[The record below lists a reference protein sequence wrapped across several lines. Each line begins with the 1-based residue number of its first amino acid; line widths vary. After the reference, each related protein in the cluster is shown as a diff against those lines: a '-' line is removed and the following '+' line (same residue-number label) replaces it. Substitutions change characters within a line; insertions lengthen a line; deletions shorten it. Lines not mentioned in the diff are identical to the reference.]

1 MPDSLPRPVDPSEH
15 PLANQT
21 YMVPTP
27 AIAAMYAR
35 VRQCIRRGVAGA
47 LIYGH
52 TRWGKTYAIR
62 YCVRLLQL
70 ELPRAAIL
78 TIGMP
83 RNPSR
88 SEALFFGM
96 LLKAAQHERPDS
108 GTALQ
113 RRLRLYHKLAELVE
127 RAAGNKLIVF
137 VDEAQR
143 LELEHYEWLRDVQD
157 ELERRG
163 VRVFT
168 FLVGQPGI
176 LNRKSSFRQSV
187 DTSQIVSRFMI
198 DELRFEGFRSADDLK
213 MSLGAYDTSTFPYRS
228 EWPYTRFFLQRAFD
242 TGYRLGKQHRV
253 LWEAF
258 DAAHRRARFDFTMEI
273 PAEYLARTVEI
284 ALTDNMQHD
293 AADFALSQASWSQAV
308 EESNFVAA
316 LEELRIIF
324 VDEAAYG
331 S

>member
-1 MPDSLPRPVDPSEH
+1 MHDSLKRPVDPSVH
-15 PLANQT
+15 PLVNQA

-27 AIAAMYAR
+27 AIAAMYSR

-47 LIYGH
+47 VIYGH

-62 YCVRLLQL
+62 YCVRLLHL
-70 ELPRAAIL
+70 DLPRVTVL

-96 LLKAAQHERPDS
+96 LLEAARHGRPDS

-163 VRVFT
+163 VRMFT

-187 DTSQIVSRFMI
+187 DTSQIVSRFMV
-198 DELRFEGFRSADDLK
+198 DELRFDGFRTADDLK
-213 MSLGAYDTSTFPYRS
+213 MSLAAYDTSTFQTAVTGLTRAIFCNARSTPASALRSSTSRCGMLSMLRTGARGLISRWRYRWS
-228 EWPYTRFFLQRAFD
+228 MSR
-242 TGYRLGKQHRV
+242 
-253 LWEAF
+253 
-258 DAAHRRARFDFTMEI
+258 
-273 PAEYLARTVEI
+273 
-284 ALTDNMQHD
+284 
-293 AADFALSQASWSQAV
+293 ALSRSRS
-308 EESNFVAA
+308 S
-316 LEELRIIF
+316 RT
-324 VDEAAYG
+324 
-331 S
+331 